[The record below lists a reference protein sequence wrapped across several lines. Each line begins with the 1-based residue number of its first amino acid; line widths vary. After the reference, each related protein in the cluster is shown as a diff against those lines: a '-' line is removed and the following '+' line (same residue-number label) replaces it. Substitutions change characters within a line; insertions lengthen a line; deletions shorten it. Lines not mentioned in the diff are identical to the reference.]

1 MTTLTQAPPSPGFQ
15 LRAWQRLALAV
26 FALVLVG
33 LLAFVIFQPIK
44 VLPRI
49 RLAPG
54 FALTDQNGQTVT
66 NEDLRGQFVL
76 YNFTYTG
83 CPAHG
88 CPATD
93 AIMAEVNARLGEA
106 ETGGVPVALV
116 SIALDSSQA
125 TPAALQN
132 LAQAQGAG
140 PAGWRFLSSPDPD
153 RLKTIVGGG
162 FEVFYEAQPDGSFA
176 LSPALALVDDW
187 GILRAVYRPTTNPPD
202 AARILDHIR
211 LLGQEVRNSQG
222 VGKLGYEA
230 AHLFLCYA
238 P

>member
-1 MTTLTQAPPSPGFQ
+1 MTTLTQAPPSPAFQ
-15 LRAWQRLALAV
+15 LQAWQRLALAV
-26 FALVLVG
+26 FALILLG

-44 VLPRI
+44 VLPRL

-54 FALTDQNGQTVT
+54 FALIDQYGQTVT

-93 AIMAEVNARLGEA
+93 AIMAAVSARLGEV
-106 ETGGVPVALV
+106 ETGGAPVTLV
-116 SIALDSSQA
+116 SVALDSAQA
-125 TPAALQN
+125 TPAALRRF
-132 LAQAQGAG
+132 AQAQGAD

-153 RLKTIVGGG
+153 RLKTIIGGG
-162 FEVFYEAQPDGSFA
+162 FEVFYEARPDGSFA
-176 LSPALALVDDW
+176 LSPTLALVDGW
-187 GILRAVYRPTTNPPD
+187 GIIRAVYRPDANPPD
-202 AARILDHIR
+202 AARILDHIG